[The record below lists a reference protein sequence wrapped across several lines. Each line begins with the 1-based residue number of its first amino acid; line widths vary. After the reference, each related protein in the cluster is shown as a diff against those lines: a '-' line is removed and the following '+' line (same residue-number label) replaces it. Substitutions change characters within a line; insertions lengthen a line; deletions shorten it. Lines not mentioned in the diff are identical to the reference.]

1 MNNVTLVL
9 VILYTEEMEIYCN
22 SKYLHGSVIMILLE
36 KTCILRQS
44 IAVNLFQRSPALSR
58 YCIAGGWESFSN
70 SSQLTHMEKNPK
82 HTLKV
87 LST

>member
-1 MNNVTLVL
+1 MNNATLVL
-9 VILYTEEMEIYCN
+9 VILCTEEMEIYCN
-22 SKYLHGSVIMILLE
+22 TRYLHGSVITILLE
-36 KTCILRQS
+36 KKICILRES
-44 IAVNLFQRSPALSR
+44 TAVNLFLRSPALSK
-58 YCIAGGWESFSN
+58 YCIAGGETFSN

>member
-1 MNNVTLVL
+1 MNKVTLVL

-36 KTCILRQS
+36 KICILRKS
-44 IAVNLFQRSPALSR
+44 IAVNLFKRSPALSR
-58 YCIAGGWESFSN
+58 YCIDGGEAFSN